1 MRAKTE
7 VLLLAS
13 AVTLVLGIGSP
24 AVAQQPSQPV
34 VYTSV
39 LVTKRMCCAHES
51 VPAIREMSKI
61 PGVARVVA
69 DHKTR
74 SLTIVPKANV
84 VPSPLAIWEAAE
96 RTKLEPVRLSTPQ
109 GVFDTKPKVRR

>member
-1 MRAKTE
+1 MKSRTTK
-7 VLLLAS
+7 LLLAGVV
-13 AVTLVLGIGSP
+13 ALVLGVGSP
-24 AVAQQPSQPV
+24 AVAQQPNQPV

-51 VPAIREMSKI
+51 VPAIKEMSRI

-74 SLTIVPKANV
+74 SLTIIPKQNM
-84 VPSPLAIWEAAE
+84 VPSALAIWEAAE
-96 RTKLEPVRLSTPQ
+96 RTKLEPVRLSTAE
-109 GVFDTKPKVRR
+109 GVFNAKPRLQR